1 MSGHD
6 RDFLDDMIDSLDD
19 FWLYHQMTKKDYED
33 DVNLDFDDD
42 FDLGIDTDVDEDTD
56 PDDDFILTASGS
68 VRTSPYQNENP
79 EIYNNFFDGKNAGYE
94 KGYELGFFAGYDT
107 GRYDPPEKTPESPK
121 PKDYAFSNGFK
132 VGFDEGYDEGYEAGC
147 KRTGHASE
155 LERLKH
161 PPYTKREPVP
171 KQAAPVNVQNK
182 PDTILNLNTKYP
194 KPLTV
199 HRKFTGFDITM
210 KVLKFAIIAV
220 LVFTLGTMISDIK
233 RKDKEAKERADSIAA
248 QRDREALYHYGQTTT
263 AAKRTTTRKTTT
275 VRTARKK
282 TTTKKTSGKKYV
294 YNDPDDFIDYDEAED
309 YYDEW

>member
-1 MSGHD
+1 MSGRD
-6 RDFLDDMIDSLDD
+6 RDFLDDMMDSLDE
-19 FWLYHQMTKKDYED
+19 FWLYHQATKDDDD
-33 DVNLDFDDD
+33 DVDLDFDAG
-42 FDLGIDTDVDEDTD
+42 FDI
-56 PDDDFILTASGS
+56 DDDINTDDETDSDDEPGEDLILTASGS
-68 VRTSPYQNENP
+68 ARTAPYQNEDP
-79 EIYNNFFDGKNAGYE
+79 EIYNDFFDGKNAGYE

-132 VGFDEGYDEGYEAGC
+132 VGFDEGYYEGYEACC

-199 HRKFTGFDITM
+199 HRKFTSFDITM
-210 KVLKFAIIAV
+210 KVLKFAIIVV

-263 AAKRTTTRKTTT
+263 AAKRTTARKTTT
-275 VRTARKK
+275 VRTAR
-282 TTTKKTSGKKYV
+282 KKTSGKKYV